1 MKAFY
6 GLKRNLKFWEQLY
19 QADHKNIPPYTQHHD
34 QCTLGIN
41 EKHVNYGVYL
51 RLGFNCMHLCVVASK
66 HWPSKINT
74 FESGTNALLHC
85 NITTL
90 IRLAI
95 VPPVSHSAVCSTCH
109 ASSSRPLSCS
119 SPAICRP
126 ELQINKPSSIISPP
140 PASYQELT
148 HLRHLCLLSVE
159 GSRQVTGAMPHPFT
173 TISPRS
179 GSEHWVD
186 CLITLH
192 TLHSLAPVSTL
203 SRRSQLSRAWDRYK
217 VVQNITVF
225 SYFKLGKGKKTIED
239 MFLMFI
245 LVHSL
250 CVNSVIPVWWL
261 LPVPSRV
268 SRGSWHGSQVLF

>member
-1 MKAFY
+1 MATNFSVSSWQGFKLW
-6 GLKRNLKFWEQLY
+6 GLSPWLPSLADPCLTLAWASQNLVQT
-19 QADHKNIPPYTQHHD
+19 D
-34 QCTLGIN
+34 
-41 EKHVNYGVYL
+41 
-51 RLGFNCMHLCVVASK
+51 
-66 HWPSKINT
+66 
-74 FESGTNALLHC
+74 ALLQC
-85 NITTL
+85 NVTTL

-140 PASYQELT
+140 PPSYHELT
-148 HLRHLCLLSVE
+148 HLRPLCLLSVE

-192 TLHSLAPVSTL
+192 TLHSPGSCLNPLQEEPAFPGMGPIQGGAKYYSL
-203 SRRSQLSRAWDRYK
+203 
-217 VVQNITVF
+217 
-225 SYFKLGKGKKTIED
+225 
-239 MFLMFI
+239 FL
-245 LVHSL
+245 L
-250 CVNSVIPVWWL
+250 
-261 LPVPSRV
+261 
-268 SRGSWHGSQVLF
+268 